1 MFMFDTSTTFT
12 NLQIFKKKAILV
24 GYGKFASIKVKIFN
38 DIVEFQTQIL
48 LKAKNIQKYV
58 Y

>member
-1 MFMFDTSTTFT
+1 MFDTSTTFT
-12 NLQIFKKKAILV
+12 NLNILQKKAILV
-24 GYGKFASIKVKIFN
+24 GYGNFASIKVKIFN

-48 LKAKNIQKYV
+48 LKAKNIKKCV